1 MDTEEQ
7 EDQEIRMS
15 ARDALDKVSGEG
27 KVEYYVILHKYTAHR
42 DVAHEYRQL
51 WQHVVLKG
59 NSVHGLSGTIL
70 MCFTLLCVLYVKR
83 RFNFVTE
90 NGRVG

>member
-7 EDQEIRMS
+7 EDKEIRMS

-51 WQHVVLKG
+51 
-59 NSVHGLSGTIL
+59 
-70 MCFTLLCVLYVKR
+70 
-83 RFNFVTE
+83 
-90 NGRVG
+90 